1 MTPAAAVSMLD
12 RQIREH
18 GEDVKLRAQDAAD
31 DGSQD
36 ITRRAFVRDYRPG
49 ELSGG
54 IEQGDREVILS
65 PTGLGADPQ
74 RLGGLF
80 VGDRYCTIE
89 FANPVRLAGVVVR
102 WNLQVRG

>member
-1 MTPAAAVSMLD
+1 MTPSQAISALD
-12 RQIREH
+12 RQLTRH
-18 GEDVKLRAQDAAD
+18 GEDVKLRAQDGAD
-31 DGSQD
+31 DGSED
-36 ITRRAFVRDYRPG
+36 LTRRAFVREYRPE

-65 PTGLGADPQ
+65 PSGLTADPQ

-89 FANPVRLAGVVVR
+89 VANPVRLAGVVVR